1 MTVPSEASIF
11 EQLELGSPSELSRGS
26 FHPGTASAPAT
37 ETDQSS
43 ICRVRRPAYALAAA
57 AQDAGFDRQNLAEA
71 RSKASCRRIV

>member
-37 ETDQSS
+37 ETD
-43 ICRVRRPAYALAAA
+43 
-57 AQDAGFDRQNLAEA
+57 
-71 RSKASCRRIV
+71 